1 MTTFRITLYGRFLKY
16 PKIRQ
21 ISVRNPKFPE
31 KQSVMTVMRMMNV
44 TDPVDA
50 SYHTEK
56 TKIRTDDQDHSK
68 QKKQKINPEKNSEA
82 KRRISHERSI
92 QRLRFGRDQSP

>member
-56 TKIRTDDQDHSK
+56 TKIRTDDQD
-68 QKKQKINPEKNSEA
+68 QQQTEKPKNNTEKTSSA
-82 KRRISHERSI
+82 KRRISHE
-92 QRLRFGRDQSP
+92 